1 MQTAISRRDT
11 PTRTTTS
18 TGEGHARHTMTG
30 MDRAETVRL
39 ARRAQIQTRKQYEKA
54 RDKDLSDEQSP
65 EQWSQHVKELQEAAD
80 AADAEMARLR
90 PEKPRSD
97 VDTGEEYVPPI
108 ASEWS
113 N

>member
-1 MQTAISRRDT
+1 MRSVD
-11 PTRTTTS
+11 P
-18 TGEGHARHTMTG
+18 
-30 MDRAETVRL
+30 AETLRL
-39 ARRAQIQTRKQYEKA
+39 ARRVQIYTRKQYEEAK
-54 RDKDLSDEQSP
+54 DKEVSDGESP

-90 PEKPRSD
+90 PERPRSD
-97 VDTGEEYVPPI
+97 DDAGEEYAPPI

>member
-1 MQTAISRRDT
+1 
-11 PTRTTTS
+11 
-18 TGEGHARHTMTG
+18 

-39 ARRAQIQTRKQYEKA
+39 ARRVQINARRQYEAASNKES
-54 RDKDLSDEQSP
+54 SDDQSP
-65 EQWSQHVKELQEAAD
+65 EQWAQHVKELQDAAD

-90 PEKPRSD
+90 PEKPRPNKD
-97 VDTGEEYVPPI
+97 PGEEYAPPI